1 MAKKTIKLIK
11 TTRMNDITGIEIY
24 SKTKLCQLYRE
35 QGLTDETG
43 KLLHLYF
50 DAMCWLYGI
59 ISMRKAYEIFAG
71 QNPGL
76 VTPEAFRAFVE
87 LVRHEEHFYEI
98 LNEPDILVEGQNRD
112 LWDWELVEQSL
123 LMEGF
128 EDYVRVSQAQ
138 YGKDFYLP
146 EREELLKYAD
156 EYYSAP
162 TPQGERMFKYF
173 CKHEK
178 EARARELFEEV
189 ELFAIMNEPDIQY
202 VLNDLER
209 MGWKLRMRKD
219 LEEFLSL
226 YSDLFNH
233 TRLVENRGFT
243 PAELQAASGL
253 SGLVSIGFG
262 PHMVADLK
270 SGKLNV
276 DDMREQIDQMNFL
289 SDDCRM
295 GLLSQLADMEWQS
308 PVLRGPVGRNDPCPC
323 GSGKK
328 YKNCCGKN

>member
-11 TTRMNDITGIEIY
+11 TTRMNDITGMEIY
-24 SKTKLCQLYRE
+24 SKTKLCQLYQE

-87 LVRHEEHFYEI
+87 IVRHEEHFYEI

-123 LMEGF
+123 VMEGF
-128 EDYVRVSQAQ
+128 EDYIRVSQAQ
-138 YGKDFYLP
+138 YGKEFYLP
-146 EREELLKYAD
+146 ERAELLKYAD
-156 EYYSAP
+156 EYYSEP

-189 ELFAIMNEPDIQY
+189 ELFAAMNEPDIQY

-209 MGWKLRMRKD
+209 MGWKLRSRKD

-226 YSDLFNH
+226 YTDLFNH

-253 SGLVSIGFG
+253 FGPASLGLG